1 MKMSKQDCCEMFG
14 LADADERSLRG
25 IAIDKSNS
33 VDHPEHYN
41 SANIEAIEVI
51 EDWGLDFHCGNV
63 IKYIAR
69 HKHKGKSVEDIEK
82 AIWYLERRLNTLK
95 EMDN

>member
-1 MKMSKQDCCEMFG
+1 MKMSKQDCREMFS
-14 LADADERSLRG
+14 LADADERIRRG
-25 IAIDKSNS
+25 ITIDKSKS

-69 HKHKGKSVEDIEK
+69 HKHKGKSAEDIEK
-82 AIWYLERRLNTLK
+82 AIWYLQRYLEKINN
-95 EMDN
+95 E